1 MTKAVII
8 LSGGMDSATLLY
20 DMEAKGLEIIA
31 VSFDYGQRHSKE
43 LECAA
48 ALCEKLNV
56 EHKIIDL
63 SVLHEIAPSVLTKNE
78 LPIPDGEYN
87 EDDIKLMAVPNRNM
101 VMIALATSYAIS
113 IGAHYIAY
121 GAHAGDHALYAD
133 CTPKFVRAMEK
144 AVEAC
149 DYAGIKL
156 LVPYLYMTK
165 GEIAKVGLSLGVDY
179 SLTWSCYK
187 GGDLACGKCATC
199 IERLEAFTFAGS
211 KDPIE
216 YEEDVEESLEDFEP
230 SRRGELE

>member
-1 MTKAVII
+1 MAKAVII
-8 LSGGMDSATLLY
+8 LSGGLDSTTLMY
-20 DMEAKGLEIIA
+20 DLLNKGIEVHAI
-31 VSFDYGQRHSKE
+31 SFFYGQRHSKE
-43 LECAA
+43 LECAHI
-48 ALCEKLNV
+48 LCDKLNV
-56 EHKIIDL
+56 PHKIIDL
-63 SVLHEIAPSVLTKNE
+63 EVLNDIAPSVLTKNE

-87 EDDIKLMAVPNRNM
+87 EDDIKLMTVPNRNM

-113 IGAHYIAY
+113 IGANYVAY

-144 AVEAC
+144 AVEVC
-149 DYAGIKL
+149 DYTGIKL

-199 IERLEAFTFAGS
+199 RERLEAFIFAGS

-216 YEEDVEESLEDFEP
+216 YEEDIEESLEDFEH
-230 SRRGELE
+230 LEEAN

>member
-1 MTKAVII
+1 MAKAVII
-8 LSGGMDSATLLY
+8 LSGGLDSTTLMY
-20 DMEAKGLEIIA
+20 DLLNKGIEVHAI
-31 VSFDYGQRHSKE
+31 SFFYGQKHSKE
-43 LECAA
+43 LECAHI
-48 ALCEKLNV
+48 LCDKLNV
-56 EHKIIDL
+56 PHKIIDL
-63 SVLHEIAPSVLTKNE
+63 EVLNDIAPSVLTKNE

-87 EDDIKLMAVPNRNM
+87 EDDIKLMTVPNRNM

-113 IGAHYIAY
+113 IGANYVAY

-199 IERLEAFTFAGS
+199 IERLEAFIFAGS

-216 YEEDVEESLEDFEP
+216 YEEDIEESLEDFEP